1 MLNYWWYLWI
11 FGNDDIS
18 IEIQGAVIK
27 QIVDMDMVQVST
39 RSTEVELI

>member
-18 IEIQGAVIK
+18 IEIQGAAIK
-27 QIVDMDMVQVST
+27 QIVDMVQVST
-39 RSTEVELI
+39 RSTELELI